1 MNLFK
6 IFTLVLTA
14 SIVSPA
20 YAEKPTEEMAMV
32 VRAVLRSDITK
43 TLQDRN
49 TTDLDDYTIERGE
62 DLINKYVL
70 KFSRRCHC
78 MPATSTATIT
88 EDMKPTTYD
97 GAPVYQAT
105 VETNDGRDGGKK

>member
-6 IFTLVLTA
+6 ILTIALVASTA
-14 SIVSPA
+14 SPTF
-20 YAEKPTEEMAMV
+20 AEEPTEEMKMV
-32 VRAVLRSDITK
+32 VRAVLRSDVTE
-43 TLQDRN
+43 TLQKQN
-49 TTDLDDYTIERGE
+49 TTDLDEYRIERGE
-62 DLINKYVL
+62 DMVNTYTL
-70 KFSRRCHC
+70 KFGRRCHC

-105 VETNDGRDGGKK
+105 VETTNAGRGSK